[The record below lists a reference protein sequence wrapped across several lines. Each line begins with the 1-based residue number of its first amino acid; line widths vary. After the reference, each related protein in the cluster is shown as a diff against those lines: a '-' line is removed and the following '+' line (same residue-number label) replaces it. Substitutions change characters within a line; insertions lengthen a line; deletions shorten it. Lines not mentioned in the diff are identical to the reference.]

1 MAKRYVYIVD
11 NNNEFQKVEV
21 DFEWFP
27 DFSKVQKQKSVES
40 LHNSFLQYNNQNVLE
55 ISTASTKELGVA
67 LSAFNLKVET
77 KKGYHFTVEQL
88 FQTSK
93 VFKKDG
99 VQTKLLEEDMDS
111 KDVKRRVRDLH
122 EKDELTGFEC
132 FGRVFKLKPETLFY
146 NWLYIQVL
154 VKNYEL
160 SREIL
165 EYDAF
170 SDISFNP
177 KKSINCQAEACAI
190 YVMLKRGNL
199 LDEALKS
206 TEIFEE
212 IVYNV

>member
-11 NNNEFQKVEV
+11 SNNEFQKVEV

-27 DFSKVQKQKSVES
+27 GFSKVQKQKSVES
-40 LHNSFLQYNNQNVLE
+40 LHNSFSHYHNQNVLE
-55 ISTASTKELGVA
+55 VSTASTKELGVK

-93 VFKKDG
+93 VFKSDG
-99 VQTKLLEEDMDS
+99 VQTKLLEEGIDS
-111 KDVKRRVRDLH
+111 RDVKKRMRELH
-122 EKDELTGFEC
+122 ETDELIGFEC

-146 NWLYIQVL
+146 NWLYIQAL
-154 VKNYEL
+154 VKNHEL

-190 YVMLKRGNL
+190 FVMLKRENNL
-199 LDEALKS
+199 EEALKS
-206 TEIFEE
+206 TETFED

>member
-11 NNNEFQKVEV
+11 SNNEFQKVEV

-27 DFSKVQKQKSVES
+27 GFSKVQKQRSVES
-40 LHNSFLQYNNQNVLE
+40 LHNSFSQYHNQNILE
-55 ISTASTKELGVA
+55 VSTASIKELGVA
-67 LSAFNLKVET
+67 LSAFNLKIET

-93 VFKKDG
+93 VFKREG
-99 VQTKLLEEDMDS
+99 VQTKLLEEGMDS
-111 KDVKRRVRDLH
+111 KNLKKRMRELH
-122 EKDELTGFEC
+122 ETDELTGFEC

-146 NWLYIQVL
+146 NWLYIQAL
-154 VKNYEL
+154 VNNPEL
-160 SREIL
+160 SLKIL
-165 EYDAF
+165 EYNAF

-190 YVMLKRGNL
+190 YVMLKRKNN

-212 IVYNV
+212 IVYNF